1 MPRNVTGG
9 SGHKA
14 SSNSEGS
21 KARHNRCFV
30 DDLLDDYRTG
40 ATTEGVRVGRITK
53 LVGSGRME
61 VFYLE
66 EVVDDKKR
74 DWFENEE
81 SGTKKKEYRVMQQII
96 PMRGGLRGKGKRS
109 VWISIDCL
117 VMIADTGLAGTT
129 HEIVAVFSPEQVAR
143 LRKLRPDMDER
154 MFLKNG
160 STNPADAD
168 LGFEFEDKADDE
180 VDVDKI

>member
-14 SSNSEGS
+14 QSNSEGS
-21 KARHNRCFV
+21 KARHNRCFI
-30 DDLLDDYRTG
+30 DDLLEDIRNNEKIDDIKIG
-40 ATTEGVRVGRITK
+40 RVTK

-61 VFYLE
+61 VFYLD
-66 EVVDDKKR
+66 EVRDDKKR
-74 DWFENEE
+74 DFFEEE
-81 SGTKKKEYRVMQQII
+81 KKTEYRAVQQIV

-109 VWISIDCL
+109 VWISVDNL

-129 HEIVAVFSPEQVAR
+129 HEIIAVFSPEQVAR

-154 MFLKNG
+154 MFLRG
-160 STNPADAD
+160 GATSVADAD
-168 LGFEFEDKADDE
+168 AGFEFEDKDE
-180 VDVDKI
+180 LDVDKI